1 DSLSGRSARLGGLD
15 RSHLRA
21 YERPVEHVEGEAGR
35 PRIVAGDLEIAI
47 QEHVREVGPGM
58 SAEIHHEEC
67 DLVDDIHRAHRSI
80 ELERVERAEP
90 PVVKHD
96 ILEMQV
102 PVDLAYAAGA
112 PPRGECLVERCR
124 GLAREGLEILDVQ
137 LDMRRRERLVELG
150 DVLERECARRAALGD
165 RSRKVE
171 LGDRLRESL
180 DRYTVQHAFVEQPVD
195 GRMRIELDEL
205 HGVFDRG
212 RAADLGR
219 VRGPAYRHD
228 VEIEIRGEAAIQLEL
243 RLAETSA
250 AFECRKVEEW

>member
-1 DSLSGRSARLGGLD
+1 
-15 RSHLRA
+15 
-21 YERPVEHVEGEAGR
+21 
-35 PRIVAGDLEIAI
+35 
-47 QEHVREVGPGM
+47 
-58 SAEIHHEEC
+58 
-67 DLVDDIHRAHRSI
+67 
-80 ELERVERAEP
+80 
-90 PVVKHD
+90 
-96 ILEMQV
+96 
-102 PVDLAYAAGA
+102 
-112 PPRGECLVERCR
+112 
-124 GLAREGLEILDVQ
+124 
-137 LDMRRRERLVELG
+137 
-150 DVLERECARRAALGD
+150 VLERGCARRAALGD

-219 VRGPAYRHD
+219 VRGPAYRPD

-250 AFECRKVEEW
+250 AFECRKVEEWQSERLFQLICVRTGQQHVRDVRLDQLDRAGRMRVAGGIAQSTDEASGLVAGRRGAPVRAAIRRHASSLAGAGPAYPHRTRRRSLRLRMNARACCQKKTVERPRSRLFLYTLAGPKAAESASGDRRLECRKLRIAWLPPQDQGHRPRH